1 MDFQWVA
8 IALGDVAWI
17 SLAFVLG
24 FGSRLIGL
32 PPLVGFLATGFVLN
46 YLGITS
52 GEMLQK
58 LADLG
63 ITLLLFAVGLKLNL
77 KMLLRPQVWAVTSIH
92 IGLVIAIFG
101 MGIFSLALVGLPL
114 FTGLDFKMAL
124 MLAFALS
131 FSSTVF
137 VVKALE
143 EKGEM
148 KALHGRIAIGILV
161 MQDLAAVVFLAAST
175 GELPSPWALLLFLL
189 IPMRPLFHLLLQR
202 TGHGELLILYGLVLA
217 LGGAELFELGGVKDD
232 LGALIMGL
240 LISTHP
246 KAAEMSKTMLG
257 FKDLFL
263 VGFFLSIGMT
273 GQLSLE
279 ALMIGL
285 LLVPFV
291 LFKSVLFYALMT
303 RFKLRA
309 RTSLLATLNL
319 SNYSE
324 FGLIVAAIG
333 VSNGWIDA
341 EWLVVIA
348 IALSLSFVI
357 AARLSSRD
365 DTIYSSYRLFWLKFQ
380 RKERLPDDQ
389 QLDTLNAKIAIF
401 GMGRVG
407 TGAYDKMRELY
418 GDTVVGVDF
427 DTERVRRHQEAR
439 RNVMRGDPSDADFW
453 DNIHKDHGIELV
465 MLALPNL
472 EANIDALAQLRETAF
487 EGRVA
492 AIARYPDE
500 DLLLS
505 EAGATCVFNIYAEA
519 GAGFAGHIQENLQKK
534 GYCPLPEHD

>member
-1 MDFQWVA
+1 MDFEWVA

-52 GEMLQK
+52 GEVLQK

-63 ITLLLFAVGLKLNL
+63 ITLLLFTVGLKLNL
-77 KMLLRPQVWAVTSIH
+77 KMLLRPQVWAVTSLH

-101 MGIFSLALVGLPL
+101 LGIFMLALIGAPMFAGLN
-114 FTGLDFKMAL
+114 FKLAL

-148 KALHGRIAIGILV
+148 KSLHGRIAIGILV

-175 GELPSPWALLLFLL
+175 STLPSPWALLLFLL

-232 LGALIMGL
+232 LGALVMGL

-246 KAAEMSKTMLG
+246 KANEMAKTMLG
-257 FKDLFL
+257 LKDLFL
-263 VGFFLSIGMT
+263 VGFFLSIGMA

-279 ALMIGL
+279 ALVIGL

-291 LFKSVLFYALMT
+291 FIKSALFYGLMT
-303 RFKLRA
+303 SFKLRA

-333 VSNGWIDA
+333 VANGWMEA

-348 IALSLSFVI
+348 IALSLSFVV
-357 AARLSSRD
+357 AAPLSSRD
-365 DTIYSSYRLFWLKFQ
+365 DKIYSRYRHLWLRYQ
-380 RKERLPDDQ
+380 SEDRLPDDQ
-389 QLDTLNAKIAIF
+389 LLDIRSATIAIF

-407 TGAYDKMRELY
+407 TGAYDKMHELH
-418 GDTVVGVDF
+418 GDTLVGVDF
-427 DTERVRRHQEAR
+427 DAERIRRHREAG

-453 DNIHKDHGIELV
+453 EKVHQDHNIDLV
-465 MLALPNL
+465 MLALPTL
-472 EANIDALAQLRETAF
+472 EANLDALAQLREINF

-492 AIARYPDE
+492 ATARYPDE
-500 DLLLS
+500 EASLYK
-505 EAGATCVFNIYAEA
+505 AGATAVFNVYAEA
-519 GAGFAGHIQENLQKK
+519 GAGFAGHVEANQLAS
-534 GYCPLPEHD
+534 